1 LAEQDRSEE
10 VTTQRKIKV
19 HRIRT
24 QPKTLRHFRIGEG
37 LPTPA
42 EITQELEDMRDVLM
56 GRVDPPVSGV
66 LALMEVAD
74 AFFARA
80 CELEQMILAGVREGR
95 ISKATQYQ
103 SIRTQE
109 IRSFKELAKSAA
121 ELGSRRVT
129 VEQMT
134 QEKERRG
141 MESA

>member
-1 LAEQDRSEE
+1 M
-10 VTTQRKIKV
+10 VQRKIKV

-24 QPKTLRHFRIGEG
+24 QPKSLRHFKIGEG
-37 LPTPA
+37 LPTDK
-42 EITQELEDMRDVLM
+42 EITRELEDMRDVLM
-56 GRVDPPVSGV
+56 GRTDSPVSGV

-80 CELEQMILAGVREGR
+80 CELEQMILAGIREGR
-95 ISKATQYQ
+95 LTKSDPRNA
-103 SIRTQE
+103 IRTQE
-109 IRSFKELAKSAA
+109 IRSFKELSKSAA

>member
-1 LAEQDRSEE
+1 MVRTVKRHRAHEAR
-10 VTTQRKIKV
+10 TTRRLRTFKI
-19 HRIRT
+19 
-24 QPKTLRHFRIGEG
+24 GAG
-37 LPTPA
+37 LPEPD
-42 EITQELEDMRDVLM
+42 EITDELEHMRDILM
-56 GRVDPPVSGV
+56 GRYDSPVTGV

-74 AFFARA
+74 AYFARA
-80 CELEQMILAGVREGR
+80 CELEQLILAAVREGHITKSDPR
-95 ISKATQYQ
+95 N

-109 IRSFKELAKSAA
+109 IRSFKELSKSAA